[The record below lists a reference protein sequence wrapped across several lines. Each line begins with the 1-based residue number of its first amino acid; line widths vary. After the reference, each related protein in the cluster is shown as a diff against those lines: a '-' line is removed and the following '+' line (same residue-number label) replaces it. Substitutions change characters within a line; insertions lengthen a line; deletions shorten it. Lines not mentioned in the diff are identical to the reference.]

1 MATSG
6 QIIDNPVTGERFR
19 WHLTSGDTGGRLA
32 RAEVWVRP
40 GGGVFVE
47 HLHPDSE
54 ERFEVLHGR
63 MIVEVDGEPRVVL
76 GGETARVPPGVAHK
90 WRNGGNEKL
99 HLIIDVHNPRG
110 FEDMIEDAFAAA
122 RAGQTDRAGR
132 LKLLPGAAFLRAHAA
147 NTRPTY
153 PPLPLQRVL
162 VPTLGLLARV
172 LGHHRPGTHPA
183 V

>member
-76 GGETARVPPGVAHK
+76 GGETARVPAGVAHK

-99 HLIIDVHNPRG
+99 HLIIDVHNPCG

-132 LKLLPGAAFLRAHAA
+132 LKLLPGAAFVRAHAA

-172 LGHHRPGTHPA
+172 LGHHRPCTRA
-183 V
+183 AA